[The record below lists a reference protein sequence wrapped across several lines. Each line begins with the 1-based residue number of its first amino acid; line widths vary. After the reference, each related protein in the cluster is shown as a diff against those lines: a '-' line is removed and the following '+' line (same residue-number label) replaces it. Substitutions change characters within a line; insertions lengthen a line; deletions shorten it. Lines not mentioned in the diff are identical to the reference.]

1 MSNTET
7 NTAAAEQNIAS
18 GNDGA
23 TNFKRGDEGSPRGP
37 GKCLM
42 VSCPCVGFEG
52 NVTQPCRRV
61 KCTHPFA
68 DHV

>member
-18 GNDGA
+18 GNDGT

-42 VSCPCVGFEG
+42 AGQVHPSLCGPCLIPGDLQSTSVG
-52 NVTQPCRRV
+52 RS
-61 KCTHPFA
+61 
-68 DHV
+68 